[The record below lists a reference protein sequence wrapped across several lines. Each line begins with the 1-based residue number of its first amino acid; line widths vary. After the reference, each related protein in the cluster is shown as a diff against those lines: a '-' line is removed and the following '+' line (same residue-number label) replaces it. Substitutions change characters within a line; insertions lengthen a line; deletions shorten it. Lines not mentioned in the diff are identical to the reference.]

1 MRPGVLVNGS
11 SALGRGSVPQCARIR
26 GDVDGVLGKH
36 CEGHDLKRPFMSG
49 GQDHRG
55 GRAIVMSSQ
64 PVSCRHAPAV
74 SRHQPRELEL
84 RNRRRQIVADAAL
97 VLKELSGHHGADR
110 VASPVCWPGVT
121 APITVEAGDR
131 VGATWLQLTT
141 DHIAI
146 THVGSIRTSRRT
158 RQACARVHPARPSGT
173 RRSWQRRMVQ
183 ACGLAA
189 GVLVSGLSRAGRP
202 GRIDSVSVQLNH
214 TIVSCR
220 DQQRSAAFLT
230 GILGLPAATRFGH
243 FLVVEADNGVSLDF
257 AQTSREI
264 ASQHYAFLVGED
276 EFDAA
281 FGRIRDQELPY
292 WADPGQA
299 QRGAINYRDGGRGV
313 YFEDPDGHLLEIIT
327 RPYGSGS

>member
-1 MRPGVLVNGS
+1 M
-11 SALGRGSVPQCARIR
+11 
-26 GDVDGVLGKH
+26 
-36 CEGHDLKRPFMSG
+36 
-49 GQDHRG
+49 G

-74 SRHQPRELEL
+74 SRHQPRELDL

-110 VASPVCWPGVT
+110 VASPVFGPGVT

-146 THVGSIRTSRRT
+146 THVGQYPHIAAHPASRCPRPPGPAVRHTPVTAGADGAGMRAGSRR
-158 RQACARVHPARPSGT
+158 ARLWA
-173 RRSWQRRMVQ
+173 VQ
-183 ACGLAA
+183 
-189 GVLVSGLSRAGRP
+189 RAGRP

-257 AQTSREI
+257 AETSREI

-292 WADPGQA
+292 WADPGQT
-299 QRGAINYRDGGRGV
+299 QRGAINHRDGGRGV
-313 YFEDPDGHLLEIIT
+313 YFEDPDGHLLEILT